1 MRRSWQHLGLVTTA
15 VHRLPSWRPSAVR
28 RGHQIRLPTSRPR
41 WRRPPLRRSVSAK
54 PWTGMLWT
62 ARLPKE
68 KPSAG
73 MVAQARSQKQ
83 DTRRETQ
90 RNSFYRCA
98 AAAASSHLLEMV
110 TAAVAAQS
118 GRTGAT
124 RFSRELWRPLSS
136 SPQLC
141 LHPLVAAAT
150 ALRPIHPCLRARGR
164 HPHRPAPSVLPPT
177 PRRQLLMPVVLVAL
191 PHGRCCHRQAA
202 PKEGVRPPCQPA
214 KA

>member
-1 MRRSWQHLGLVTTA
+1 M
-15 VHRLPSWRPSAVR
+15 
-28 RGHQIRLPTSRPR
+28 RPR

-73 MVAQARSQKQ
+73 MVLLARSQKQ

-90 RNSFYRCA
+90 RNTFYRCA

-124 RFSRELWRPLSS
+124 RSSRELWRPLSS
-136 SPQLC
+136 SPPLC
-141 LHPLVAAAT
+141 LHTLVAAET
-150 ALRPIHPCLRARGR
+150 ALGPSTRASAHAVATRTA
-164 HPHRPAPSVLPPT
+164 PH
-177 PRRQLLMPVVLVAL
+177 
-191 PHGRCCHRQAA
+191 HHYCHRRRGGSCCCPSCSWPYSTGGAAVGWRPQKRGYGCPVSQRRREAVPYNRHRGA
-202 PKEGVRPPCQPA
+202 PKRFPVIHGG
-214 KA
+214 KMGG